1 MFEMSSGPS
10 APRVRPDNRMLV
22 VPAALGLAIAVA
34 VTLIGPIDT
43 AIDRAPYGVLGGA
56 SYAFGG
62 FVAWAIRRW
71 RAR

>member
-10 APRVRPDNRMLV
+10 APPARPDRRMLV
-22 VPAALGLAIAVA
+22 IPAALGLAVAVA
-34 VTLIGPIDT
+34 VTLIGPLDT
-43 AIDRAPYGVLGGA
+43 AIDRAPYGLLGGA

-62 FVAWAIRRW
+62 LVAWTIRRW

>member
-10 APRVRPDNRMLV
+10 APPARPDSRMLV
-22 VPAALGLAIAVA
+22 IPAALGLAVAVA

-43 AIDRAPYGVLGGA
+43 AIDRAPYGLLGGA

-62 FVAWAIRRW
+62 LVAWTIRRW